1 MILQGDGSRPPTKVG
16 DEMAW
21 ISVHDHVD
29 GKKLR
34 RMSKML
40 NCSKAESLGILN
52 FLWFW
57 GLNNAD
63 ENGRIEDA
71 DRDDIAEVLSG
82 KTQLPLRE
90 VVDALFSSGWLDDV
104 EGCIYLHDWSD
115 WQEQWYKFRKK
126 KDYDAKR
133 KRLERSRSKGDQDPG
148 PPPPPPDERQEEPR
162 ASAPDDSPPES
173 DGQEPKDAKTRKKP
187 KRETVRMADFVHLT
201 EREYEKLCSDYG
213 KKAADL
219 MIRELDLYKGS
230 KGKAY
235 KDDYRAIL
243 SWVVDRVKEKYP
255 GAIERES
262 SISGNPFK
270 QYEGGD
276 G

>member
-1 MILQGDGSRPPTKVG
+1 
-16 DEMAW
+16 MAW

-82 KTQLPLRE
+82 KTQLPLE
-90 VVDALFSSGWLDDV
+90 NVVDVLFSSGWLDNV

-115 WQEQWYKFRKK
+115 WQEQC
-126 KDYDAKR
+126 
-133 KRLERSRSKGDQDPG
+133 G
-148 PPPPPPDERQEEPR
+148 
-162 ASAPDDSPPES
+162 
-173 DGQEPKDAKTRKKP
+173 
-187 KRETVRMADFVHLT
+187 MHL
-201 EREYEKLCSDYG
+201 
-213 KKAADL
+213 
-219 MIRELDLYKGS
+219 
-230 KGKAY
+230 
-235 KDDYRAIL
+235 
-243 SWVVDRVKEKYP
+243 
-255 GAIERES
+255 
-262 SISGNPFK
+262 
-270 QYEGGD
+270 
-276 G
+276 

>member
-1 MILQGDGSRPPTKVG
+1 MKAG

-40 NCSKAESLGILN
+40 ECSKAESLGILN

-82 KTQLPLRE
+82 KTQLPLKK
-90 VVDALFSSGWLDDV
+90 VVDVLFSSGWLDDV

-126 KDYDAKR
+126 KDYDAQR
-133 KRLERSRSKGDQDPG
+133 KRIERSRNKVGQDHGSLPQEG
-148 PPPPPPDERQEEPR
+148 PQEEPPTGGADSPPPPAEGKETATTQ
-162 ASAPDDSPPES
+162 
-173 DGQEPKDAKTRKKP
+173 TRKKP
-187 KRETVRMADFVHLT
+187 KRETVRMAEFVHLT
-201 EREYEKLCSDYG
+201 EREYEKLCDDYG
-213 KKAADL
+213 EKAAKL

-255 GAIERES
+255 GAIESKS
-262 SISGNPFK
+262 SIEGNPFK

-276 G
+276 A

>member
-1 MILQGDGSRPPTKVG
+1 
-16 DEMAW
+16 MAW

>member
-1 MILQGDGSRPPTKVG
+1 
-16 DEMAW
+16 MAW

-40 NCSKAESLGILN
+40 NCSKAEALGILN

-82 KTQLPLRE
+82 KTQLPLDE
-90 VVDALFSSGWLDDV
+90 VVTALFNSGWLDDV

-133 KRLERSRSKGDQDPG
+133 KRLERSRSKGDHEPD
-148 PPPPPPDERQEEPR
+148 PPPQEEPQE
-162 ASAPDDSPPES
+162 APSAPKPDEPPQ
-173 DGQEPKDAKTRKKP
+173 DTGDQEEKATSGRKKP
-187 KRETVRMADFVHLT
+187 KRETVRMTEFVHLT
-201 EREYEKLCSDYG
+201 EREYQKLCAEYG
-213 KKAADL
+213 EKAAKL
-219 MIRELDLYKGS
+219 MIQELDLYKGA
-230 KGKAY
+230 KGKSY

-243 SWVVDRVKEKYP
+243 SWVVDRVKERYP
-255 GAIERES
+255 GAIEKQSTIE
-262 SISGNPFK
+262 GNPFK
-270 QYEGGD
+270 EFEGSD

>member
-1 MILQGDGSRPPTKVG
+1 
-16 DEMAW
+16 MAW

-40 NCSKAESLGILN
+40 ECSKAEALGILN

-71 DRDDIAEVLSG
+71 DRDDIADVLSG
-82 KTQLPLRE
+82 KTQLQLE
-90 VVDALFSSGWLDDV
+90 KVVDVLFSAGWLDDV
-104 EGCIYLHDWSD
+104 EGCIYLHDWSE

-126 KDYDAKR
+126 KDYDAQR
-133 KRLERSRSKGDQDPG
+133 KRLERSRNKGGHEPG
-148 PPPPPPDERQEEPR
+148 PAPQDDPAEGPPTDEAGPTPPPAEEGQG
-162 ASAPDDSPPES
+162 AAPD
-173 DGQEPKDAKTRKKP
+173 QARKKP
-187 KRETVRMADFVHLT
+187 KRETVRMAEFVHLT
-201 EREYEKLCSDYG
+201 KREYEKLCTDYG
-213 KKAADL
+213 EKAAKL

-255 GAIERES
+255 GAIEPKS
-262 SISGNPFK
+262 SIEGNPFK
-270 QYEGGD
+270 QYEGSD
-276 G
+276 A

>member
-1 MILQGDGSRPPTKVG
+1 
-16 DEMAW
+16 MAW

-40 NCSKAESLGILN
+40 NCSKAEALGILN

-82 KTQLPLRE
+82 KTQLPLDE
-90 VVDALFSSGWLDDV
+90 VVTALFNSGWLDDV

-133 KRLERSRSKGDQDPG
+133 KRLERPRNKGDHEPD
-148 PPPPPPDERQEEPR
+148 PPPQEEPQVDR
-162 ASAPDDSPPES
+162 SQDPVE
-173 DGQEPKDAKTRKKP
+173 DAGEQPKKP
-187 KRETVRMADFVHLT
+187 AKPKPEKKKYAEFVSLT
-201 EREYEKLCSDYG
+201 EAEYQKLVERFGDQV
-213 KKAADL
+213 ANMA
-219 MIRELDLYKGS
+219 IEILDNYKGANPKKRRYES
-230 KGKAY
+230 
-235 KDDYRAIL
+235 DYRAIL
-243 SWVVDRVKEKYP
+243 NWVVKRVKEENPQLFRNSANP
-255 GAIERES
+255 G
-262 SISGNPFK
+262 SGRGLGYYDPGDT
-270 QYEGGD
+270 EGSL
-276 G
+276 

>member
-1 MILQGDGSRPPTKVG
+1 MIFQGDGLRPPTKVG

-133 KRLERSRSKGDQDPG
+133 KRLERSRSKGDQDSGPPQQEEPKEESPAG
-148 PPPPPPDERQEEPR
+148 GPDDPPPPQEHQDQTE
-162 ASAPDDSPPES
+162 AP
-173 DGQEPKDAKTRKKP
+173 ARKKP
-187 KRETVRMADFVHLT
+187 KRETVRMAEFVHLT

-213 KKAADL
+213 QRAADL
-219 MIRELDLYKGS
+219 MIQELDLYKGS

-243 SWVVDRVKEKYP
+243 SWVVDRVKERYP
-255 GAIERES
+255 GVIERES
-262 SISGNPFK
+262 PSVSGNPFK
-270 QYEGGD
+270 RYEGGD

>member
-1 MILQGDGSRPPTKVG
+1 
-16 DEMAW
+16 MAW

-71 DRDDIAEVLSG
+71 DRDDIAEALSG
-82 KTQLPLRE
+82 KTQLPLE
-90 VVDALFSSGWLDDV
+90 NVVDVLFSSGWLDNV

-115 WQEQWYKFRKK
+115 WQEQWYKFRRK
-126 KDYDAKR
+126 KDYDAQR
-133 KRLERSRSKGDQDPG
+133 KRLERSRKSGGSGHG
-148 PPPPPPDERQEEPR
+148 PSPQEEPEAPPPDG
-162 ASAPDDSPPES
+162 SDSPTPSTEERAQES
-173 DGQEPKDAKTRKKP
+173 AQPRKKP
-187 KRETVRMADFVHLT
+187 KRETVRMAEFVHLT
-201 EREYEKLCSDYG
+201 DREYQKLCDDYG
-213 KKAADL
+213 EKAAKL

-255 GAIERES
+255 GAIEQKS
-262 SISGNPFK
+262 SIEGNPFK
-270 QYEGGD
+270 QFEGSD

>member
-1 MILQGDGSRPPTKVG
+1 
-16 DEMAW
+16 
-21 ISVHDHVD
+21 
-29 GKKLR
+29 
-34 RMSKML
+34 
-40 NCSKAESLGILN
+40 
-52 FLWFW
+52 
-57 GLNNAD
+57 
-63 ENGRIEDA
+63 
-71 DRDDIAEVLSG
+71 
-82 KTQLPLRE
+82 
-90 VVDALFSSGWLDDV
+90 
-104 EGCIYLHDWSD
+104 
-115 WQEQWYKFRKK
+115 
-126 KDYDAKR
+126 
-133 KRLERSRSKGDQDPG
+133 
-148 PPPPPPDERQEEPR
+148 
-162 ASAPDDSPPES
+162 
-173 DGQEPKDAKTRKKP
+173 
-187 KRETVRMADFVHLT
+187 MADFVHLT

-255 GAIERES
+255 SAIERES